1 MKNISYTMKISY
13 RNIIALLLLAL
24 APLFLWA
31 QEEDNQQKNKLG
43 FKTIRSHKKKDT
55 LPFTIK
61 DYKIITH
68 LKDTIT
74 VDTTLTIYKYYK
86 HNAVQKDMFGK
97 MPFSNKGQTYNALT
111 YDFTKADYLPSMGAN
126 AKKTLYLTPQEINYY
141 HLPTPMTEFTYKT
154 GFEQG
159 QVLNTLFSVNLSPQL
174 NIFMAYKGLRSLGNY
189 QNILASN
196 GNFRFG
202 FSYLSPN
209 KKYTAFAHYAGH
221 DIYNNENGGI
231 ATPEQFESGDTQFK
245 NRAVLDVHFTD
256 AQSTRESK
264 RYFLSHEYAFL
275 NHTDTL
281 LTNKQIRLR
290 HQFLYET
297 EYYQFE
303 QATAQKKYFGDSYV
317 VAELND
323 KARLKKMINTLG
335 TELELPYLGRT
346 FLSANAYH
354 YNYFFRNAYYTSGV
368 LQPHQIKDTDLS
380 LGAQWH
386 KRIGGFA
393 IDAQAEQTLVGKI
406 TGTHLNGK
414 LSYAFNTL
422 NKIQAGIDLQSAMP
436 DFNFLLYQSD
446 YKNYNWY
453 HFDDFGKQNTQTL
466 FAEVNTQWGNA
477 QASLSNIN
485 NYTYFEVQEPITGI
499 RSQSV
504 PKQFTGDIQYFKL
517 KLQREFTL
525 GKFSLENTLLF
536 QKVVQGEP
544 ILNVPT
550 FVTRNSLYFSTHL
563 FKKAMYLQTG
573 LGFNYFSSYYA
584 NRYNPL
590 LAEFEVQSSQ
600 KTGGFPM
607 FDFFFN
613 AKVRTMRI
621 FFTIE
626 HFNPILMDRIFD
638 TNPYRY
644 YSAPD
649 YPYRDLTIRFGIV
662 WNIFT

>member
-1 MKNISYTMKISY
+1 M
-13 RNIIALLLLAL
+13 
-24 APLFLWA
+24 
-31 QEEDNQQKNKLG
+31 
-43 FKTIRSHKKKDT
+43 
-55 LPFTIK
+55 
-61 DYKIITH
+61 
-68 LKDTIT
+68 
-74 VDTTLTIYKYYK
+74 
-86 HNAVQKDMFGK
+86 
-97 MPFSNKGQTYNALT
+97 
-111 YDFTKADYLPSMGAN
+111 
-126 AKKTLYLTPQEINYY
+126 
-141 HLPTPMTEFTYKT
+141 
-154 GFEQG
+154 
-159 QVLNTLFSVNLSPQL
+159 
-174 NIFMAYKGLRSLGNY
+174 
-189 QNILASN
+189 
-196 GNFRFG
+196 
-202 FSYLSPN
+202 
-209 KKYTAFAHYAGH
+209 
-221 DIYNNENGGI
+221 
-231 ATPEQFESGDTQFK
+231 
-245 NRAVLDVHFTD
+245 HFTD

-303 QATAQKKYFGDSYV
+303 QATAQKKYFGNSYV

-380 LGAQWH
+380 LDAQWH

-466 FAEVNTQWGNA
+466 FADVNTQWGNT

-499 RSQSV
+499 RGQSV

-525 GKFSLENTLLF
+525 GKFGLENTLLF